1 MSYVLNV
8 IDEIHATYFSDLS
21 LIVESWEDAGR
32 DISKN
37 SLPAMV
43 VILPSGTLQVRNGRF
58 YDIPNVGVAFLN
70 KVTRDAD
77 GRDNDSTAYD
87 MRELAC
93 MFIKALNESGKVE
106 PITDATYQNIYE
118 RKSTILS
125 GCWVELSLKNRD
137 GFCVTLPVSKEGE
150 SGNENGNEG
159 GLNPKPFDPQ
169 NPNIDPYPFNPR
181 P

>member
-58 YDIPNVGVAFLN
+58 YDTPNIGIAFLN

-106 PITDATYQNIYE
+106 PITNVTYTNIYE

-125 GCWVELSLKNRD
+125 GCWIDFTIMNRD
-137 GFCVTLPVSKEGE
+137 GFCVDLPQSE
-150 SGNENGNEG
+150 
-159 GLNPKPFDPQ
+159 P
-169 NPNIDPYPFNPR
+169 
-181 P
+181 